1 MPTRRLPS
9 IAKQRRSNGL
19 AQEVGHL
26 IGARHELGYVNGAKW
41 RDIMSY
47 KDTCGGCPRLA
58 VWSNP
63 MVLVDGEPAGTM
75 ELNNARVIAEQAA
88 RVAAFR

>member
-1 MPTRRLPS
+1 MCGHTV
-9 IAKQRRSNGL
+9 AH
-19 AQEVGHL
+19 EVGHL
-26 IGARHELGYVNGAKW
+26 IGARHERGDVNGTKW

-47 KDTCGGCPRLA
+47 KGACGGCPRIA

-63 MVLVDGEPAGTM
+63 SVLVDGEPAGTVQ
-75 ELNNARVIAEQAA
+75 LNNAQIIADGAQ